1 MTGEVASRNL
11 ALNLWFF
18 LFKKKEQAL
27 SRQATERLWAG
38 KSGGD
43 VCKRCPSHD
52 LSAPKAGAGLVLFSL
67 KKVRK
72 TERSELINLLI
83 KVVAGDLLHP

>member
-38 KSGGD
+38 QSGD
-43 VCKRCPSHD
+43 DLCKLATCPPLIPFHN
-52 LSAPKAGAGLVLFSL
+52 LAFPR
-67 KKVRK
+67 RK
-72 TERSELINLLI
+72 
-83 KVVAGDLLHP
+83 